1 MNLFF
6 YILVLITILLS
17 IGIIIIYNKIIKYK
31 NFVENSYR
39 LIDINLQ
46 KRADLIPNL
55 VKIINQYQNY
65 EKDVLSELVNTRN
78 FIKKTSSLDNK
89 RQEQEKK
96 LSYNLKNI
104 FANIEKYP
112 DIKAN
117 ENFLKLQ
124 NEISRIEENLSGSK
138 KIYNS
143 NLNILNTTKQTFPYN
158 LIANLINIPEYK
170 YFEFEK

>member
-17 IGIIIIYNKIIKYK
+17 IWIIIIYNKIIKYK

-124 NEISRIEENLSGSK
+124 NEISRIEENLSWSK